1 MPVITSH
8 SILDDIVGYTRGRL
22 KAVQKREP
30 LRALREKA
38 AQLPPPVDFAAALKG
53 DGINIIAEVKKASP
67 SAGLLRPGMRPVA
80 LAKSYAVGGA
90 AAISILT
97 EPKFFRGNLTYLE
110 RIRAAFDQEGF
121 VARIGGSRPPLLR
134 KDFLFD
140 PYQVYQARA
149 YGADALLLIVAILDD
164 KTLSELLALTHSLEM
179 DALVE
184 VHDDLE
190 VKRAIDAGA
199 KVIGINNR
207 DLRTFRTDIATTF
220 NLRALIPNDC
230 VVVSESG
237 IRSREDILRLR
248 EAGVDAV
255 LIGESL
261 VTAPDAKAK
270 LRELSA

>member
-8 SILDDIVGYTRGRL
+8 SILDDIVDYTRGRL
-22 KAVQKREP
+22 KAVQQREP
-30 LRALREKA
+30 LSALREKA
-38 AQLPPPVDFAAALKG
+38 AQLPPPVGFATELTG
-53 DGINIIAEVKKASP
+53 DRIKIIAEVKKASP

-80 LAKSYAVGGA
+80 LAKSYATGGA

-110 RIRAAFDQEGF
+110 RIRTAFDQKGF
-121 VARIGGSRPPLLR
+121 AARIGGSRPPLLR

-164 KTLSELLALTHSLEM
+164 KTLSELLDLTRSLKME
-179 DALVE
+179 ALVE
-184 VHDDLE
+184 VHDE
-190 VKRAIDAGA
+190 QEAKRAIDAGA

-220 NLRALIPNDC
+220 NLRALIPQDF

-237 IRSREDILRLR
+237 IKNHQDILQLR

-261 VTAPDAKAK
+261 VTAPDAQAK
-270 LRELSA
+270 LRELLG